1 LRFSLRVSVAALY
14 RVALP
19 FACYSSLTACIGAS
33 KAMAAV
39 RPVTATITGAETAV
53 HHPSLQIQQ
62 YNTKKVV
69 GSKQSSASASAFF
82 GVRQEY
88 KNWGKMTKFGENIQ
102 WYMLRENPYFVVN
115 GAIFYNE
122 VYVRWQ

>member
-1 LRFSLRVSVAALY
+1 MRFSLRASVAALH

-19 FACYSSLTACIGAS
+19 FACYSFLTAFIGAS
-33 KAMAAV
+33 KAMVGV
-39 RPVTATITGAETAV
+39 RPVTASITGAETAV

-69 GSKQSSASASAFF
+69 GSEQRSASAFAFF

-102 WYMLRENPYFVVN
+102 WYML
-115 GAIFYNE
+115 
-122 VYVRWQ
+122 